1 MTMRWLSIAAG
12 GRFVLEVPATSL
24 AWLQVLAGEVA
35 LAAQQAGIHAE
46 TMALVGKPHN
56 AIAETAKNMGA
67 DLIVMGAFGHSRLHD
82 LILGGTTAYMI
93 RETTIPIMLI
103 R

>member
-1 MTMRWLSIAAG
+1 LTRLTGDAPKVILQHAG
-12 GRFVLEVPATSL
+12 QHGF
-24 AWLQVLAGEVA
+24 
-35 LAAQQAGIHAE
+35 
-46 TMALVGKPHN
+46 
-56 AIAETAKNMGA
+56 

-93 RETTIPIMLI
+93 RETKIPIMLN